1 MTSSEALQG
10 LRTLSRHAAPRP
22 KWAAVRTAGRAPT
35 NPARSLCTR
44 CARGGREAS
53 TASRHGTVNGV
64 GRGRIPAG
72 GSLGKVGYR
81 GYAQVAQQSV
91 QEEPHQTQASETHG
105 PMAEYDARVE
115 SGRLRDDEHQRGIIR
130 NLQDLHDMLKS
141 YSQPPVE
148 QPTIAS
154 LQPPKKSFFSFLS
167 SSSTT
172 SALPSIPA
180 SLPKG
185 IYMFGDVG
193 SGKTMMMDLFYDTL
207 PPNITRKTRIH
218 FHAFMQSV
226 HKDLHKMKAQH
237 GNDIDAIPFVA
248 AGLASRSSV
257 LCFDEFQCTDVADAM
272 ILRRLIESLMAH
284 GTVIV
289 TTSNRHPDDLYK
301 NGIQRESFIPCINL
315 LKQRLTVLNLDSS
328 TDYRKI
334 PRPPSGVYHH
344 PLDASATTH
353 AERWFRFLGDF
364 EHDPPHSAVQTVW
377 GRDIVVPK
385 ASGKCA
391 WFSFDDIIGKATG
404 AADYLELTRRYESFI
419 VTGVP
424 GMNFRSRDLARR
436 FITFVDALYE
446 ARAKLVLTTAV
457 PLTSLFIDAAELSSA
472 VHSAQENNQ
481 LPTNSSTSSSSP
493 SSPNP
498 GTSPASSPHQTPEQ
512 DSHEAVS
519 DVMRN
524 LMDDLGMNMA
534 MLKNSSIFS
543 GDEERF
549 AFARALSRLSEM
561 GSQEWV
567 ERGLGLEKL
576 GGRKEMEGWAR
587 VRSRWRED
595 TYPAHPHKQVPTN
608 TPYN

>member
-1 MTSSEALQG
+1 MRHVML
-10 LRTLSRHAAPRP
+10 LRRGAILLIYRTEVCLRREHAEDMRKQRNNTP
-22 KWAAVRTAGRAPT
+22 
-35 NPARSLCTR
+35 
-44 CARGGREAS
+44 EE
-53 TASRHGTVNGV
+53 
-64 GRGRIPAG
+64 
-72 GSLGKVGYR
+72 
-81 GYAQVAQQSV
+81 
-91 QEEPHQTQASETHG
+91 QETTHG

-115 SGRLRDDEHQRGIIR
+115 AGRLRDDEHQRGIIK

-141 YSQPPVE
+141 YTQPPVR
-148 QPTIAS
+148 QPTIES
-154 LQPPKKSFFSFLS
+154 LQPPKKSLFSFLTPS
-167 SSSTT
+167 KPFSP
-172 SALPSIPA
+172 LPPIPE

-207 PPNITRKTRIH
+207 PPNIQNKTRIH

-226 HKDLHKMKAQH
+226 HKDLHKMKMTH
-237 GNDIDAIPFVA
+237 GNDIDSIPFVA
-248 AGLASRSSV
+248 ARIAERSSV

-272 ILRRLIESLMAH
+272 ILRRLMESLMAH

-315 LKQRLTVLNLDSS
+315 LKKRLTVLNLDSS

-353 AERWFRFLGDF
+353 VDRWFRFLGDF
-364 EHDPPHSAVQTVW
+364 ENDPPHPAVHEVW
-377 GRDIVVPK
+377 GREVRVPK

-391 WFSFDDIIGKATG
+391 VFSFDDIIGRATG
-404 AADYLELTRRYESFI
+404 AADYLELTRQYEAFI
-419 VTGVP
+419 ITGVP
-424 GMNFRSRDLARR
+424 GMNYRSRDLARR
-436 FITFVDALYE
+436 FITFIDAVYE
-446 ARAKLVLTTAV
+446 SRAKLVMTTAV
-457 PLTSLFIDAAELSSA
+457 PLTALFLDESEINDAVTASA
-472 VHSAQENNQ
+472 KTGT
-481 LPTNSSTSSSSP
+481 LPAAATSTSSSPQPPTNKSQE
-493 SSPNP
+493 
-498 GTSPASSPHQTPEQ
+498 TDT
-512 DSHEAVS
+512 EAIS

-524 LMDDLGMNMA
+524 LMDDLGMNMD

-567 ERGLGLEKL
+567 ERGLGLEKR
-576 GGRKEMEGWAR
+576 GGKGEMEGWQK

-595 TYPAHPHKQVPTN
+595 SM
-608 TPYN
+608 

>member
-1 MTSSEALQG
+1 MSKMTSSEALRA
-10 LRTLSRHAAPRP
+10 LRTLSRTATPRRIP
-22 KWAAVRTAGRAPT
+22 RARAQARRTICTDCLRSLRDGGNARGQGTRSNAGFGRVPT
-35 NPARSLCTR
+35 NASFAR
-44 CARGGREAS
+44 
-53 TASRHGTVNGV
+53 
-64 GRGRIPAG
+64 
-72 GSLGKVGYR
+72 VGYR
-81 GYAQVAQQSV
+81 GYAQAAQQFS
-91 QEEPHQTQASETHG
+91 PPSDAAYG
-105 PMAEYDARVE
+105 PMAEYEERVE
-115 SGRLRDDEHQRGIIR
+115 TGRLRDDEHQRGIIK
-130 NLQDLHDMLKS
+130 NLQDLHDMLLD
-141 YSQPPVE
+141 YSQPPVR
-148 QPTIAS
+148 QPTIES
-154 LQPPKKSFFSFLS
+154 LQPPKQGFFSFLS
-167 SSSTT
+167 SSKPAA
-172 SALPSIPA
+172 SALPPIPE

-185 IYMFGDVG
+185 IYMYGDVG
-193 SGKTMMMDLFYDTL
+193 SGKTMMMDLFFDTL

-226 HKDLHKMKAQH
+226 HKDLHKMKIQH

-248 AGLASRSSV
+248 AGIAERSSV

-272 ILRRLIESLMAH
+272 ILRRLMESLMAH

-315 LKQRLTVLNLDSS
+315 LKAHLTVLNLDSS

-344 PLDASATTH
+344 PLDASAQTH

-364 EHDPPHSAVQTVW
+364 ENDPPHKATHQVW
-377 GRDIVVPK
+377 GRDVEVPK

-391 WFSFDDIIGKATG
+391 WFTFEEIIGRATG
-404 AADYLELTRRYESFI
+404 AADYLEMTRNYEAFI
-419 VTGVP
+419 ITDVP

-436 FITFVDALYE
+436 FITFIDALYE
-446 ARAKLVLTTAV
+446 SRAKLVMTTAV
-457 PLTSLFIDAAELSSA
+457 PLTSLFLDQSEISEA
-472 VHSAQENNQ
+472 VMASKEKGQ
-481 LPTNSSTSSSSP
+481 LPKQATED
-493 SSPNP
+493 
-498 GTSPASSPHQTPEQ
+498 G
-512 DSHEAVS
+512 EAIS

-567 ERGLGLEKL
+567 ERGLGMEAK
-576 GGRKEMEGWAR
+576 GGKKEMEGWQR

-595 TYPAHPHKQVPTN
+595 SM
-608 TPYN
+608 